1 MKILIIDDEKWKREY
16 IMESIL
22 EVNQDIE
29 IKECEYR
36 NDGLRELKDNN
47 FDLLFLDMQFPNY
60 LGEMIERKNGLSV
73 LRELER
79 TENNI
84 PVVICSSGYT
94 DCSEYNIQSYILFGS
109 NATKEQIQCIV
120 KDFNSDKK
128 K

>member
-16 IMESIL
+16 IVEAIL
-22 EVNQDIE
+22 EVNQEIE

-36 NDGLRELKDNN
+36 NDGLKELMNNN

-60 LGEMIERKNGLSV
+60 LGGMIERNNGLSV
-73 LRELER
+73 LRELKR
-79 TENNI
+79 MENHI

-109 NATKEQIQCIV
+109 NVTKEHIQCII
-120 KDFNSDKK
+120 KDFDHDKK

>member
-1 MKILIIDDEKWKREY
+1 MKILIIDDEKWKREF
-16 IMESIL
+16 IIESIL
-22 EVNQDIE
+22 EVNQEAE
-29 IKECEYR
+29 IKECECR
-36 NDGLRELKDNN
+36 NDGLKVLKDND
-47 FDLLFLDMQFPNY
+47 FDLLFLDMRFPNH
-60 LGEMIERKNGLSV
+60 LGGMVERDNGLFV
-73 LRELER
+73 LRELKR
-79 TENNI
+79 IKNNI